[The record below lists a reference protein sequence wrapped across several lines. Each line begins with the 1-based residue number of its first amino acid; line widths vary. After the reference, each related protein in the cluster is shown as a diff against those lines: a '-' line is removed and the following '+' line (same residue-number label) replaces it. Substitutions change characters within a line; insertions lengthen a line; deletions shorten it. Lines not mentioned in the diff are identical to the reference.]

1 MYAGVEGCQL
11 EVRKILKRRIERKR
25 EREKI
30 KTLMEEKQVWVVES
44 ETEIY
49 VTFSLS

>member
-11 EVRKILKRRIERKR
+11 EVRNILKRRIERKR

-44 ETEIY
+44 ETEIN